1 MTEGGVSKKEGNSFR
16 PRMRVRE
23 GLAAS
28 SQRRVW
34 VAMLA
39 TVGAAA
45 AGFGLVQASG
55 PAWSQKGG
63 PCHAVREQVSDLKV
77 TLNKARTLC
86 FSAPFSTAVIGA
98 PEIADVLPMTD
109 SMLYVQ
115 GKKVGATNISVFDQQ
130 RRLVSVIDLDVTP
143 DTTSLQSKIAAS
155 TGGRDI
161 NVTSANGEIV
171 LSGEASDGLAAARAV
186 EVAKGLSPD
195 APVVNAMKV
204 PPSQQVMLKVRILEV
219 DRNAGRDLGV
229 NWTGKTNSVSFA
241 TGLGALTTTA
251 TNNSG
256 VFPGAGS
263 TASSF
268 GVLLANIVNTH
279 GVGKGLVKSL
289 AEPDL
294 VALSGAK
301 ATFLAGGEI
310 PVPVV
315 QGTNATNGTLGIG
328 TSFTPN
334 ISIEWKQFGVGLDF
348 TPTVLNNGIINL
360 QLNPSVT
367 EINTANSLNING
379 TTVPS
384 LTERKAHT
392 AVELRDG
399 QSFAIAGLLQA
410 QDSQSIDQLPWL
422 GNVPVLGALFR
433 STDFQKSQTDLVIIV
448 SPHLVRPVRPSQ
460 HLATDRSKGPHVAL
474 RSALAIFSLIGL
486 LTVAGCSST
495 VGFDDPF
502 ADYLQRTALVSTTG
516 GDAQAANIAMQTPTP
531 WPRYA
536 NDTNIP
542 ANGARLVKVITRYE
556 GGAAT
561 ASASD
566 GAAMQTTANPGPGAT
581 NGAST
586 GMGTSLPAPSP
597 GY

>member
-1 MTEGGVSKKEGNSFR
+1 MTEGGVLKQRTKSSHPGLWVRKGRTTAARR
-16 PRMRVRE
+16 P
-23 GLAAS
+23 
-28 SQRRVW
+28 VW

-39 TVGAAA
+39 TAAA
-45 AGFGLVQASG
+45 FALVQAAA
-55 PAWSQKGG
+55 PAWARKSG
-63 PCHAVREQVSDLKV
+63 PCHPVTEQVSTIKV
-77 TLNKARTLC
+77 TLNKSRTLC
-86 FSAPFSTAVIGA
+86 FSDPFSTAVIGA

-143 DTTSLQSKIAAS
+143 DTTSLQNKIAAS

-161 NVTSANGEIV
+161 AVTSANGEIV

-195 APVVNAMKV
+195 AQVVNAMKV
-204 PPSQQVMLKVRILEV
+204 SPSQQVMLKVRILEV
-219 DRNAGRDLGV
+219 DRNAGRDLGIS
-229 NWTGKTNSVSFA
+229 WFGKTNSASFA
-241 TGLGALTTTA
+241 TGLGPQPTTPA
-251 TNNSG
+251 ANNSG

-268 GVLLANIVNTH
+268 GVLLANVVNTH
-279 GVGKGLVKSL
+279 GVSIDALLSALESKGLVKSL

-294 VALSGAK
+294 VALSGEK

-315 QGTNATNGTLGIG
+315 QGTNATNGALGIG
-328 TSFTPN
+328 ANFTPN

-410 QDSQSIDQLPWL
+410 QDSQSINQLPWL

-448 SPHLVRPVRPSQ
+448 SPHLVKPVRPGQ
-460 HLATDRSKGPHVAL
+460 HLATP
-474 RSALAIFSLIGL
+474 
-486 LTVAGCSST
+486 
-495 VGFDDPF
+495 FD
-502 ADYLQRTALVSTTG
+502 TALQSNDVDLFLMGDTERKKRYTDYVTSG
-516 GDAQAANIAMQTPTP
+516 GGLQGPYGHI
-531 WPRYA
+531 
-536 NDTNIP
+536 
-542 ANGARLVKVITRYE
+542 L
-556 GGAAT
+556 GG
-561 ASASD
+561 
-566 GAAMQTTANPGPGAT
+566 Q
-581 NGAST
+581 
-586 GMGTSLPAPSP
+586 
-597 GY
+597 

>member
-1 MTEGGVSKKEGNSFR
+1 MTEGGVLKKRIKSFR
-16 PRMRVRE
+16 LRMWVRK
-23 GLAAS
+23 GWPFS
-28 SQRRVW
+28 TRRQVW

-39 TVGAAA
+39 TAGAAA
-45 AGFGLVQASG
+45 AGYGLVQASS
-55 PAWSQKGG
+55 PAWARKGG
-63 PCHAVREQVSDLKV
+63 PCHPVTEQVSSIKV
-77 TLNKARTLC
+77 TLNKSRTLC
-86 FSAPFSTAVIGA
+86 FSDPFSTAVIGA

-143 DTTSLQSKIAAS
+143 DTTSLQNKIAAS

-195 APVVNAMKV
+195 AQVVNAMKV
-204 PPSQQVMLKVRILEV
+204 SPSQQVMLKVRILEV
-219 DRNAGRDLGV
+219 DRNAGRDLGIS
-229 NWTGKTNSVSFA
+229 WFGKANSVSFA
-241 TGLGALTTTA
+241 TGLGSQPTTPA
-251 TNNSG
+251 ANNSG

-268 GVLLANIVNTH
+268 GVLLANVVNTH
-279 GVGKGLVKSL
+279 GVSIDALLSALESKGLVKSL

-294 VALSGAK
+294 VALSGEK

-315 QGTNATNGTLGIG
+315 QGTNATNTTLGIG
-328 TSFTPN
+328 VNYTPN

-360 QLNPSVT
+360 SLNPSVT
-367 EINTANSLNING
+367 EIDTANSLNING

-410 QDSQSIDQLPWL
+410 QDSQTINQLPWL

-448 SPHLVRPVRPSQ
+448 SPHLVRPVRPGQ
-460 HLATDRSKGPHVAL
+460 HLVTP
-474 RSALAIFSLIGL
+474 
-486 LTVAGCSST
+486 
-495 VGFDDPF
+495 FDTT
-502 ADYLQRTALVSTTG
+502 LQ
-516 GDAQAANIAMQTPTP
+516 
-531 WPRYA
+531 A
-536 NDTNIP
+536 NDVDLFLMGDTE
-542 ANGARLVKVITRYE
+542 RKKRYTDYVTS
-556 GGAAT
+556 GG
-561 ASASD
+561 
-566 GAAMQTTANPGPGAT
+566 GLQGPYGHIL
-581 NGAST
+581 G
-586 GMGTSLPAPSP
+586 GQ
-597 GY
+597 

>member
-1 MTEGGVSKKEGNSFR
+1 MTERGVSDNPIRSFPSR
-16 PRMRVRE
+16 LR
-23 GLAAS
+23 
-28 SQRRVW
+28 

-39 TVGAAA
+39 SAGFAA
-45 AGFGLVQASG
+45 AGLGLLQATT
-55 PAWSQKGG
+55 PASALKAS
-63 PCHAVREQVSDLKV
+63 PCHAVKEQVSALKV
-77 TLNKARTLC
+77 TLNKSRTLC
-86 FSAPFSTAVIGA
+86 FPDPFSTAVVGA
-98 PEIADVLPMTD
+98 PEIADVLPMTE

-130 RRLVSVIDLDVTP
+130 RRLVSVIDLDITP
-143 DTTSLQSKIAAS
+143 DTTSLQNKIAAS

-204 PPSQQVMLKVRILEV
+204 SPSQQVMLKVRILEV
-219 DRNAGRDLGV
+219 DRDAGRDLGIS
-229 NWTGKTNSVSFA
+229 WFGKANSVSFA
-241 TGLGALTTTA
+241 TGLGPQATTPVA
-251 TNNSG
+251 NNSG

-268 GVLLANIVNTH
+268 GVLLANVVNTH
-279 GVGKGLVKSL
+279 GVSIDALLSALESKGLVKSL

-294 VALSGAK
+294 VALSGEK

-315 QGTNATNGTLGIG
+315 QGTNATNTTLGIG
-328 TSFTPN
+328 VNYTPN

-367 EINTANSLNING
+367 EINSANSLNING

-410 QDSQSIDQLPWL
+410 QDSQSINQLPWL

-448 SPHLVRPVRPSQ
+448 SPHLVKPVRPGQ
-460 HLATDRSKGPHVAL
+460 HLATP
-474 RSALAIFSLIGL
+474 
-486 LTVAGCSST
+486 
-495 VGFDDPF
+495 FD
-502 ADYLQRTALVSTTG
+502 TAL
-516 GDAQAANIAMQTPTP
+516 Q
-531 WPRYA
+531 A
-536 NDTNIP
+536 NDVDLFLMGDTE
-542 ANGARLVKVITRYE
+542 RKKRYTDYVTS
-556 GGAAT
+556 GG
-561 ASASD
+561 
-566 GAAMQTTANPGPGAT
+566 GLQGPYGHIL
-581 NGAST
+581 G
-586 GMGTSLPAPSP
+586 GQ
-597 GY
+597 

>member
-1 MTEGGVSKKEGNSFR
+1 MTE
-16 PRMRVRE
+16 
-23 GLAAS
+23 
-28 SQRRVW
+28 RRVLALCIRSFLNRMGGKSARAVLMRRGRW
-34 VAMLA
+34 VTMLTSA
-39 TVGAAA
+39 GAAA
-45 AGFGLVQASG
+45 TVFGLVQVSG
-55 PAWSQKGG
+55 PAWAALKGS
-63 PCHAVREQVSDLKV
+63 PCRQVRDQVSALKV
-77 TLNKARTLC
+77 TLNKSRTLC
-86 FSAPFSTAVIGA
+86 FPDPFSTAVIGA
-98 PEIADVLPMTD
+98 PEIADLLPMTD

-143 DTTSLQSKIAAS
+143 DTTSLQNKITAS

-204 PPSQQVMLKVRILEV
+204 SPSQQVMLKVRILEV
-219 DRNAGRDLGV
+219 ERSAGRDLGV
-229 NWTGKTNSVSFA
+229 NWVGKTNSTSFA
-241 TGLGALTTTA
+241 TGLGSLPTTA
-251 TNNSG
+251 ANNSG

-268 GVLLANIVNTH
+268 GVLLANVVNTH
-279 GVGKGLVKSL
+279 GVSIDVLLSALESKGLVKSL

-294 VALSGAK
+294 VALSGEK

-315 QGTNATNGTLGIG
+315 QGTNVSNGSLGAIG
-328 TSFTPN
+328 GANFSPN
-334 ISIEWKQFGVGLDF
+334 ISVEWKQFGVGLDF

-410 QDSQSIDQLPWL
+410 QDSQTINQLPWI

-448 SPHLVRPVRPSQ
+448 SPHLVKPVRPGQ
-460 HLATDRSKGPHVAL
+460 HLATP
-474 RSALAIFSLIGL
+474 
-486 LTVAGCSST
+486 
-495 VGFDDPF
+495 FD
-502 ADYLQRTALVSTTG
+502 TALQSNDVDLFLMGDTERKKRYTDYVTSG
-516 GDAQAANIAMQTPTP
+516 GGLQGPYGHI
-531 WPRYA
+531 
-536 NDTNIP
+536 
-542 ANGARLVKVITRYE
+542 L
-556 GGAAT
+556 GG
-561 ASASD
+561 
-566 GAAMQTTANPGPGAT
+566 Q
-581 NGAST
+581 
-586 GMGTSLPAPSP
+586 
-597 GY
+597 

>member
-1 MTEGGVSKKEGNSFR
+1 MTEGGVLKQRTQFS
-16 PRMRVRE
+16 PRTGRIALRHPH
-23 GLAAS
+23 L
-28 SQRRVW
+28 W

-39 TVGAAA
+39 KAGAAIA
-45 AGFGLVQASG
+45 AFGLVQAAA
-55 PAWSQKGG
+55 PAWALKAS
-63 PCHAVREQVSDLKV
+63 PCHPVTEQVSAMKV
-77 TLNKARTLC
+77 TLNKSRTLC
-86 FSAPFSTAVIGA
+86 FPDPFSTAVIGA
-98 PEIADVLPMTD
+98 PEIADLLPMTD

-171 LSGEASDGLAAARAV
+171 LSGEASDGPAAARAV

-195 APVVNAMKV
+195 AQIVNAMKV
-204 PPSQQVMLKVRILEV
+204 SPSQQVMLKVRILEV
-219 DRNAGRDLGV
+219 DRNAGRDLGIS
-229 NWTGKTNSVSFA
+229 WFGKTNSVSFA
-241 TGLGALTTTA
+241 TGLGPQPTTPA
-251 TNNSG
+251 ANNSG

-268 GVLLANIVNTH
+268 GVLLANVVNTH
-279 GVGKGLVKSL
+279 GVSIDALLSALESKGLVKSL

-294 VALSGAK
+294 VALSGEK

-315 QGTNATNGTLGIG
+315 QGTNATNTTLGIG
-328 TSFTPN
+328 VNYTPN

-348 TPTVLNNGIINL
+348 TPTVLSNGIINL
-360 QLNPSVT
+360 SLNPSVT

-410 QDSQSIDQLPWL
+410 QDSQSINQLPWL

-448 SPHLVRPVRPSQ
+448 SPHLVRPVRPGQ
-460 HLATDRSKGPHVAL
+460 HLGTP
-474 RSALAIFSLIGL
+474 
-486 LTVAGCSST
+486 
-495 VGFDDPF
+495 FD
-502 ADYLQRTALVSTTG
+502 TALQSNDVDLFLMGDTERKKRYTDYVTSG
-516 GDAQAANIAMQTPTP
+516 GGLQGPYGHI
-531 WPRYA
+531 
-536 NDTNIP
+536 
-542 ANGARLVKVITRYE
+542 L
-556 GGAAT
+556 GG
-561 ASASD
+561 
-566 GAAMQTTANPGPGAT
+566 Q
-581 NGAST
+581 
-586 GMGTSLPAPSP
+586 
-597 GY
+597 

>member
-1 MTEGGVSKKEGNSFR
+1 MTEDRVLRERTQFSRSR
-16 PRMRVRE
+16 PWLRKGPAALKRRKVR
-23 GLAAS
+23 AA
-28 SQRRVW
+28 
-34 VAMLA
+34 L
-39 TVGAAA
+39 AAA
-45 AGFGLVQASG
+45 AVGLGLVHAAAPAQA
-55 PAWSQKGG
+55 QKGS
-63 PCHAVREQVSDLKV
+63 PCHSVREQVSSLKV
-77 TLNKARTLC
+77 TLNKSRTLC
-86 FSAPFSTAVIGA
+86 FPDPFSTAVIGA
-98 PEIADVLPMTD
+98 PEIADVLPMTE

-130 RRLVSVIDLDVTP
+130 RRLLSVIDLDVTP

-195 APVVNAMKV
+195 AQVVNAMKV
-204 PPSQQVMLKVRILEV
+204 SPSQQVMLKVRILEV

-229 NWTGKTNSVSFA
+229 NWIGKSNRLSFA
-241 TGLGALTTTA
+241 TGLGSVSTTTAA

-268 GVLLANIVNTH
+268 GVLLANVVNTH
-279 GVGKGLVKSL
+279 GVSIDLLLSALESKGLVKSL

-294 VALSGAK
+294 VALSGEK

-315 QGTNATNGTLGIG
+315 QGTNATNTTLGIG
-328 TSFTPN
+328 VNYTPN
-334 ISIEWKQFGVGLDF
+334 ISIEWKQFGVGLEF

-367 EINTANSLNING
+367 ELDTANSLNING
-379 TTVPS
+379 TSVPS

-410 QDSQSIDQLPWL
+410 QDSQSINQVPWI
-422 GNVPVLGALFR
+422 GNVPIIGALFR

-448 SPHLVRPVRPSQ
+448 SPHLVRPVRPDQ
-460 HLATDRSKGPHVAL
+460 HLATP
-474 RSALAIFSLIGL
+474 
-486 LTVAGCSST
+486 
-495 VGFDDPF
+495 FD
-502 ADYLQRTALVSTTG
+502 TALQSNDVDLFLMGDTERKKRYTDYVTSG
-516 GDAQAANIAMQTPTP
+516 GGLQGPYGHI
-531 WPRYA
+531 
-536 NDTNIP
+536 
-542 ANGARLVKVITRYE
+542 L
-556 GGAAT
+556 GG
-561 ASASD
+561 
-566 GAAMQTTANPGPGAT
+566 Q
-581 NGAST
+581 
-586 GMGTSLPAPSP
+586 
-597 GY
+597 

>member
-1 MTEGGVSKKEGNSFR
+1 MTEGGMANRRTRSFPSRLRPKEARAAFTLR
-16 PRMRVRE
+16 RM
-23 GLAAS
+23 S
-28 SQRRVW
+28 

-39 TVGAAA
+39 AGAAA
-45 AGFGLVQASG
+45 AGLGLAPAAA
-55 PAWSQKGG
+55 PAWAHKNG
-63 PCHAVREQVSDLKV
+63 PCHQVREQVSALKV
-77 TLNKARTLC
+77 TLNKSRTLC
-86 FSAPFSTAVIGA
+86 FSDPFSTAVIGA
-98 PEIADVLPMTD
+98 PEIADVLPMTE

-115 GKKVGATNISVFDQQ
+115 GKKVGATNISVFDQA

-161 NVTSANGEIV
+161 AVTSANGEIV

-204 PPSQQVMLKVRILEV
+204 SPSQQVMLKVRILEV

-229 NWTGKTNSVSFA
+229 NWIGKSNRASFA
-241 TGLGALTTTA
+241 TGLGATQTTA
-251 TNNSG
+251 ANASG
-256 VFPGAGS
+256 AFPGAGS

-268 GVLLANIVNTH
+268 GVLLANVVNTH
-279 GVGKGLVKSL
+279 GVSIDLLLSALEGKGLVKSL

-294 VALSGAK
+294 VALSGEK

-315 QGTNATNGTLGIG
+315 QGTNATNTTLGIG
-328 TSFTPN
+328 VNYTPN
-334 ISIEWKQFGVGLDF
+334 ISIEWKQFGVGLEF

-367 EINTANSLNING
+367 EINAANSLNING

-410 QDSQSIDQLPWL
+410 QDSQSINQVPWI
-422 GNVPVLGALFR
+422 GNVPILGALFR

-448 SPHLVRPVRPSQ
+448 SPHLVKPVRPGQ
-460 HLATDRSKGPHVAL
+460 HLATP
-474 RSALAIFSLIGL
+474 
-486 LTVAGCSST
+486 
-495 VGFDDPF
+495 FD
-502 ADYLQRTALVSTTG
+502 TALQSNDVDLFLMGDMERKKRYTDYVTSG
-516 GDAQAANIAMQTPTP
+516 GGLQGPYGHI
-531 WPRYA
+531 
-536 NDTNIP
+536 
-542 ANGARLVKVITRYE
+542 L
-556 GGAAT
+556 GG
-561 ASASD
+561 
-566 GAAMQTTANPGPGAT
+566 Q
-581 NGAST
+581 
-586 GMGTSLPAPSP
+586 
-597 GY
+597 